1 MELNGLGPKSLKDPA
16 VKTPPTAELPPE
28 KSPAAKSS
36 ISANPLSE
44 SVSISQT
51 AKNLIA
57 QEQRIGHNESQN
69 PKVAQLKKLVQTGE
83 YQQNIDDSE
92 LAKNLLDLEAQI
104 FSKP

>member
-1 MELNGLGPKSLKDPA
+1 MELNGLGPKSLKDTA
-16 VKTPPTAELPPE
+16 VKTAQQSEPVAPKNQVI
-28 KSPAAKSS
+28 KSTLSS
-36 ISANPLSE
+36 NPSSE

-57 QEQRIGHNESQN
+57 QEQRIGQSEPQN

-83 YQQNIDDSE
+83 YQQSIDDSE
-92 LAKNLLDLEAQI
+92 LANNILNLEAQI